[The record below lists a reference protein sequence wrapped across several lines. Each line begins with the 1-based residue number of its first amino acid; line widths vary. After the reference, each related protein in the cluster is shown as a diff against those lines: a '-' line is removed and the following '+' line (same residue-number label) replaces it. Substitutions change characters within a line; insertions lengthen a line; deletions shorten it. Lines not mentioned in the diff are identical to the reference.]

1 VTEGLRA
8 WLVEWLRS
16 GHAIDLIL
24 GIVAVEVLLVGA
36 WVRHQ
41 GRRIAL
47 GQLVGPVGAGVFLM
61 LSLRT
66 ALVGGAPELVA
77 ALLLAAFP
85 AHLYDLRVR
94 LAQK

>member
-1 VTEGLRA
+1 
-8 WLVEWLRS
+8 
-16 GHAIDLIL
+16 
-24 GIVAVEVLLVGA
+24 
-36 WVRHQ
+36 
-41 GRRIAL
+41 
-47 GQLVGPVGAGVFLM
+47 M

-94 LAQK
+94 LARK